1 LSWRS
6 LLILS
11 GLGRAHGLAGLGRA
25 HGLTAHRF
33 PSTTIATAPRFLPAA
48 TPAARAGRAVRLQF
62 AATANATRGQLD
74 GDALQTPQRL
84 SGLVAAF
91 IQLGADINIIL
102 GRSVV
107 SGSQAILSALP
118 TAADRIADMVA
129 QVVRAL
135 VRFLCLP
142 LQLLGV
148 IGLKL
153 GSVVENMGHQA
164 SDVASSL
171 VQQKRPPR
179 AIIPFARRAAST
191 PPRRPAATANVLE
204 GQQLARTQMLER
216 ARASQKLPEPATAQS
231 VQVNKNVGQATTS
244 ARAKQAPIR
253 YTVGGAR
260 AEKQASR
267 PAAAAP
273 SPSPYTPLSSAF
285 STPPSSS
292 PSSKS
297 SSSKSSSSKS
307 SSFLPPNRART
318 QPTTTA
324 KDAAEDGELPKTV
337 GGLPKTVGKAKP
349 AAGAGDKAK
358 WLWKDATKQTGS
370 TD

>member
-1 LSWRS
+1 MTQSTHPHRPATSSKVMGLMGCLSWRS

-191 PPRRPAATANVLE
+191 PPRRPAATANVHRRDLHTISADASPL
-204 GQQLARTQMLER
+204 LAR
-216 ARASQKLPEPATAQS
+216 PA
-231 VQVNKNVGQATTS
+231 
-244 ARAKQAPIR
+244 PH
-253 YTVGGAR
+253 
-260 AEKQASR
+260 
-267 PAAAAP
+267 
-273 SPSPYTPLSSAF
+273 F
-285 STPPSSS
+285 PP
-292 PSSKS
+292 PP
-297 SSSKSSSSKS
+297 
-307 SSFLPPNRART
+307 LPP
-318 QPTTTA
+318 
-324 KDAAEDGELPKTV
+324 GERVTP
-337 GGLPKTVGKAKP
+337 
-349 AAGAGDKAK
+349 
-358 WLWKDATKQTGS
+358 
-370 TD
+370 

>member
-1 LSWRS
+1 M
-6 LLILS
+6 
-11 GLGRAHGLAGLGRA
+11 
-25 HGLTAHRF
+25 
-33 PSTTIATAPRFLPAA
+33 APRFSPAA
-48 TPAARAGRAVRLQF
+48 TPAARASRAVRLQF
-62 AATANATRGQLD
+62 AATENATRVQLD
-74 GDALQTPQRL
+74 GDVLPRPQRL

-102 GRSVV
+102 GRSIS

-118 TAADRIADMVA
+118 TAAGRIADVVA

-135 VRFLCLP
+135 VRFVCLP

-148 IGLKL
+148 FGLKV

-164 SDVASSL
+164 SDVALSL

-191 PPRRPAATANVLE
+191 PPRRPAATTNVLE
-204 GQQLARTQMLER
+204 GQQLAREQMLER
-216 ARASQKLPEPATAQS
+216 ARASQKQPEPATVQS
-231 VQVNKNVGQATTS
+231 VQVSKNVEQATTS

-260 AEKQASR
+260 AEKPAAR
-267 PAAAAP
+267 PSAAAP
-273 SPSPYTPLSSAF
+273 SPYTF
-285 STPPSSS
+285 STPSPSSS
-292 PSSKS
+292 SS
-297 SSSKSSSSKS
+297 SSSKPPS
-307 SSFLPPNRART
+307 SSFLPPNRALT
-318 QPTTTA
+318 QPTTTVKA
-324 KDAAEDGELPKTV
+324 QDAEDAEDVELPKTV
-337 GGLPKTVGKAKP
+337 GALPKTVGKAKP

-370 TD
+370 TDS